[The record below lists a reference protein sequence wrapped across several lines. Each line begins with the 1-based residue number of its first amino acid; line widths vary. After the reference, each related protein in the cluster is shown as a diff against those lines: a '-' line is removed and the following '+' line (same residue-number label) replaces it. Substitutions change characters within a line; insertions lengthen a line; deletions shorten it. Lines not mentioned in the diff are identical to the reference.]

1 MALVNGMNK
10 VRIVTDS
17 NAFLTPGL
25 AERHGVRIIPHR
37 VKVSGYVA
45 EEHSEVSADDLFAQ
59 LAPAPVL
66 PHQQLPTLA
75 AADLNAIVDCY
86 QRIAREAEQ
95 IVSIH
100 MSSQLS
106 PMWSVARRA
115 AEMLKG
121 RYTIRVIDSMTAS
134 YGLGLLVEMAANA
147 AERGA
152 PVHEI
157 ARIVNGVIPHLYIS
171 VFSESLNYLERSA
184 HLSGS
189 QSILGTLLGI
199 KAMLMMEEGRFQPLE
214 KVQTQDEVIE
224 KLYEFVAEF
233 AHVERVG
240 IMQHNYDAPSHTL
253 ATRLRE
259 LLPHATIQPIRYPA
273 SLAVH
278 LGPNILGVVV
288 YEGI

>member
-1 MALVNGMNK
+1 MNK

-17 NAFLTPGL
+17 NAFLTPDL
-25 AERHGVRIIPHR
+25 VERHSIKILPHR
-37 VKVSGYVA
+37 IKASGFVTEERPELSA
-45 EEHSEVSADDLFAQ
+45 EQIFAH
-59 LAPAPVL
+59 LPAASVL
-66 PHQQLPTLA
+66 PREQLPNMA
-75 AADLNAIVDCY
+75 AAELNDIADCY
-86 QRIAREAEQ
+86 QRVAREAEQ

-106 PMWSVARRA
+106 PMWGVARRA

-134 YGLGLLVEMAANA
+134 YGLGLLVEMAAAA

-157 ARIVNGVIPHLYIS
+157 ARIVNGAIPHLYIS

-189 QSILGTLLGI
+189 QSILGTLLGV
-199 KAMLMMEEGRFQPLE
+199 KAMLMMEEGKFQPLE

-240 IMQHNYDAPSHTL
+240 IMQHNYAGPSQAL
-253 ATRLRE
+253 ATRLHE
-259 LLPHATIQPIRYPA
+259 LLPHATIQPILYPA

-288 YEGI
+288 YEGT